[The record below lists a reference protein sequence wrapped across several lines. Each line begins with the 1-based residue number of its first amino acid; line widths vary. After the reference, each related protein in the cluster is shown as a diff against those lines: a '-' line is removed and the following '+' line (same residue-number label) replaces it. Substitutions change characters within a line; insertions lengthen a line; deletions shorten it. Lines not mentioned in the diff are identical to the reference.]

1 MSDIGVVKTNNGY
14 SDNIISGKKLREV
27 QSSVLNT
34 LSDAIINSMGPAG
47 SNTLIIRGN
56 TEADIVAEYTK
67 DGNKIIKNIK
77 FQYPIEMAIKS
88 EIENCTRYIEKT
100 VGDGTS
106 SAVIM
111 SANIF
116 DNLCKAANDNKLPNN
131 PYEIMRIFD
140 KRIKLLSKNI
150 RKKKRDC
157 TLEDIY
163 KISYIS
169 TNGNDYISNMLS
181 EIYRDYGMGV
191 FIDVAASSDENT
203 YVKSYNGITLETGY
217 SDPCMINNLEKGS
230 ARIRSTSDYKVRVYQ
245 FRDPVDDAEMNN
257 YFMKI
262 IETNIVSKRFGP
274 NPVPEIPTVILA
286 PKIGRDTEAY
296 MRRIVQMMHQFPES
310 AYSQKPQL
318 LIVTNYAGL
327 NENFVDHISQL
338 CNAKPIKK
346 YIDDDNKKLDQKNG
360 LAPTLDNVCDFCG
373 YCGEVEADANI
384 TRFVDPEE
392 MYEKDDNGSIILD
405 DNGAPVLSTMYNNI
419 ITFLEAQIKNATA
432 SGNSAGVLGSLK
444 RQLNAVKANMVEI
457 FVGGISISDRDS
469 LRDLVEDAVLNCRS
483 AAAYGVGYGANTEG
497 FNILNEQL
505 KCDYKSKNDYVIDEI
520 IYDAYSLSIKSLYRS
535 IIDSVD
541 MTTDDPE
548 EKLDEILRL
557 ILEYDGTP
565 YNITTKEFDGLVLT
579 SIESEPTILETIS
592 RIITIMFTA
601 NQALLQAPSL
611 SQYY

>member
-1 MSDIGVVKTNNGY
+1 
-14 SDNIISGKKLREV
+14 
-27 QSSVLNT
+27 
-34 LSDAIINSMGPAG
+34 
-47 SNTLIIRGN
+47 
-56 TEADIVAEYTK
+56 
-67 DGNKIIKNIK
+67 
-77 FQYPIEMAIKS
+77 
-88 EIENCTRYIEKT
+88 
-100 VGDGTS
+100 
-106 SAVIM
+106 
-111 SANIF
+111 
-116 DNLCKAANDNKLPNN
+116 
-131 PYEIMRIFD
+131 
-140 KRIKLLSKNI
+140 
-150 RKKKRDC
+150 
-157 TLEDIY
+157 
-163 KISYIS
+163 
-169 TNGNDYISNMLS
+169 
-181 EIYRDYGMGV
+181 
-191 FIDVAASSDENT
+191 
-203 YVKSYNGITLETGY
+203 
-217 SDPCMINNLEKGS
+217 
-230 ARIRSTSDYKVRVYQ
+230 
-245 FRDPVDDAEMNN
+245 
-257 YFMKI
+257 
-262 IETNIVSKRFGP
+262 
-274 NPVPEIPTVILA
+274 
-286 PKIGRDTEAY
+286 

-384 TRFVDPEE
+384 TRFVDPEA
-392 MYEKDDNGSIILD
+392 MYEKDDNGSSILD

-483 AAAYGVGYGANTEG
+483 AATYGVGYGANTEG

-505 KCDYKSKNDYVIDEI
+505 KCDYNSKNDYVIDEI